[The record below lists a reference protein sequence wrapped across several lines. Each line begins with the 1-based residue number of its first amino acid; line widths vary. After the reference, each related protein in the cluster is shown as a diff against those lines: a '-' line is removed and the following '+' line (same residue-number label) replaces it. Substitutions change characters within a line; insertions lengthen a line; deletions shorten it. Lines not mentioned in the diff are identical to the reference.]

1 MFQAKSILKRW
12 HYLAEWSKAKF
23 SKKEKKVGKINLG
36 ISICLS
42 LTLCLASFYFVDDS
56 MAQALGRQ
64 RGDGAKKAGTLSSP
78 DPAPSQVIRLKGA
91 LSQKLT
97 LPPPCT
103 VVGISGQ
110 KVTLK
115 DFYGQVETVEVE
127 EVKNMKVGDKVV
139 IKNGVMRVGVP
150 PT

>member
-1 MFQAKSILKRW
+1 MAKK
-12 HYLAEWSKAKF
+12 
-23 SKKEKKVGKINLG
+23 NLG

-42 LTLCLASFYFVDDS
+42 LTLCLASFYLVEDS
-56 MAQALGRQ
+56 MAQALAREG
-64 RGDGAKKAGTLSSP
+64 GDGAKKGSTLSSP
-78 DPAPSQVIRLKGA
+78 APAPSQVIRLKGA
-91 LSQKLT
+91 LSKKLT

-103 VVGISGQ
+103 IIAISGQ

-115 DFYGQVETVEVE
+115 DFYGKIETVEVE

-139 IKNGVMRVGVP
+139 VKNGVMRLGVR

>member
-1 MFQAKSILKRW
+1 MNRS
-12 HYLAEWSKAKF
+12 HYLTEWSKAKF
-23 SKKEKKVGKINLG
+23 SKKEKKVVKKNLG

-42 LTLCLASFYFVDDS
+42 LTLCLASFCFVEDS
-56 MAQALGRQ
+56 MAQALARE
-64 RGDGAKKAGTLSSP
+64 RGGGANKAGTISSP

-91 LSQKLT
+91 LSKKLT

-115 DFYGQVETVEVE
+115 DFYGNVETVEVE
-127 EVKNMKVGDKVV
+127 EIKNVKVGDKVV
-139 IKNGVMRVGVP
+139 VKNGVMRVGVP